1 MGLIT
6 VQVKA
11 HRVGALYSVLPIRDD
26 GSVLARERSLAV
38 SFPQSTLGVVEIGTV
53 WVVSGI
59 TTQTQYRTSK
69 GYLVTEDLLVAKKAI
84 YRRLSRDVLAFW
96 IQSNVDGIG
105 PVISSRIARTEG
117 VDQLIQSNDVDAL
130 CKIEGVNEARATRL
144 IENWPGAALMDAIEW
159 LQASGLPQA
168 LGKRLIR
175 LFGEQA
181 IDVLEANPF
190 LLLSFGVPFEEV
202 SKMAFSNGVEPTAPE
217 ALGAIAAHVAWR
229 VSSRNGSIGV
239 DRGQLMDGLRRLI
252 GGNLPDDA
260 PEIALRQGGLV
271 AVGNFGFATYGAA
284 SIEKEVAQ
292 SMAEAI
298 RRKPG
303 DGALLASWEMGL
315 TEDRVQLVIDDLESE
330 LPFSLYDEQRSVV
343 VQSVLSSVA
352 CITGGA
358 GTGKTTILRWILHVY
373 EKLAPGLAVYQ
384 VALSGRAARRMS
396 ESTGREASTIARFV
410 GDHLGEGKPRLPE
423 HLLLVIDEASMV
435 DLLSMFK
442 LFAVLPKAARILFV
456 GDSQQLP
463 PVGPGLVFHSLIK
476 PDIPVSVSTLSQ
488 VRRQDEASGILK
500 FATSIRHGR
509 IDWSAT
515 VPYSEGMDGDCHFD
529 EILDQ
534 ETLFRY
540 WQGGGGA
547 EASIVLTPVRDG
559 EFGVD
564 ELNASFQAKVGH
576 DRPALIWPE
585 CGSARIQWR
594 NSNGHKLFLGD
605 PVMVT
610 RNDYKLDVRNGDLGV
625 IVEVF
630 PEAEPDG
637 SVGTVR
643 MDSELMP
650 ITLALLDKL
659 DLAYAVTVH
668 KSQGSQWDQ
677 VIFVVPP
684 DHGSFVDRSLVY
696 TGVTRPTKRL
706 IVMAPRNGLTK
717 AVGSKGQVERRKTVL
732 GSLIRQE
739 LSLPGVGA
747 IN

>member
-11 HRVGALYSVLPIRDD
+11 HRVGALYSVLPIGGD
-26 GSVLARERSLAV
+26 GSVLARKRGLAV
-38 SFPQSTLGVVEIGTV
+38 SFPQSTLDEVEVGTV

-59 TTQTQYRTSK
+59 TTQIQHRTAK
-69 GYLVTEDLLVAKKAI
+69 GFLVTEDLLIAKKAT

-96 IQSNVDGIG
+96 IQSNIKGIG
-105 PVISSRIARTEG
+105 PVIASRIARTED
-117 VDQLIQSNDVDAL
+117 VDQLLQGKDVNAL
-130 CKIEGVNEARATRL
+130 CKIEGVNEARAIRL
-144 IENWPGAALMDAIEW
+144 IENWPGTALMDAIEW
-159 LQASGLPQA
+159 LQSSGFPHA

-175 LFGEQA
+175 LFGEKA

-190 LLLSFGVPFEEV
+190 LLLSFGVQFEEV
-202 SKMAFSNGVEPTAPE
+202 SKIARSKGVEPTSTD
-217 ALGAIAAHVAWR
+217 ALGAIAAHVAWC
-229 VSSRNGSIGV
+229 VSSRSGSIGV
-239 DRGQLMDGLRRLI
+239 ERAELMDGLRSLI
-252 GGNLPDDA
+252 GENVPDDA
-260 PEIALRQGGLV
+260 PEVAVRQGGLV

-303 DGALLASWEMGL
+303 DGALLASWEVGL
-315 TEDRVQLVIDDLESE
+315 TENRVQSLINDLEAE
-330 LPFSLYDEQRSVV
+330 LPFSLYDEQRLVV
-343 VQSVLSSVA
+343 VQSVLSAVA

-373 EKLAPGLAVYQ
+373 EKLAPGMAVYQ
-384 VALSGRAARRMS
+384 VALSGRAARRMN
-396 ESTGREASTIARFV
+396 ESTGREASTIARLV

-476 PDIPVSVSTLSQ
+476 PSTPVSVSTLSQ
-488 VRRQDEASGILK
+488 VRRQGEASGILK

-509 IDWSAT
+509 IDWAAT
-515 VPYSEGMDGDCHFD
+515 VPYLKAKDGDCHFD
-529 EILDQ
+529 GRPDQ
-534 ETLFRY
+534 ERLFNY

-547 EASIVLTPVRDG
+547 EMSIVLTPVRDG

-585 CGSARIQWR
+585 CGSARIQ
-594 NSNGHKLFLGD
+594 
-605 PVMVT
+605 
-610 RNDYKLDVRNGDLGV
+610 
-625 IVEVF
+625 
-630 PEAEPDG
+630 
-637 SVGTVR
+637 
-643 MDSELMP
+643 
-650 ITLALLDKL
+650 
-659 DLAYAVTVH
+659 
-668 KSQGSQWDQ
+668 
-677 VIFVVPP
+677 
-684 DHGSFVDRSLVY
+684 
-696 TGVTRPTKRL
+696 
-706 IVMAPRNGLTK
+706 
-717 AVGSKGQVERRKTVL
+717 
-732 GSLIRQE
+732 
-739 LSLPGVGA
+739 
-747 IN
+747 